1 MPSTSRTSR
10 SRKLRTPCCRTLP
23 QARMLRRTLEA
34 GRALEAEVAATL
46 VWATLRVTEA
56 RSRLTVTE

>member
-1 MPSTSRTSR
+1 VPSTSRTSR
-10 SRKLRTPCCRTLP
+10 SRKLRAPCCRTLP
-23 QARMLRRTLEA
+23 QARMLRRT
-34 GRALEAEVAATL
+34 LEAEVAATL